1 MPAIHPAQHLESKP
15 EQFRRSVER
24 LGMMDSDLDRVCFA
38 AELLAHVQPM
48 PIYRKKV
55 QEDFIYQNPDVL
67 SGCSVWFIIKG
78 TKICLTISTF
88 P

>member
-1 MPAIHPAQHLESKP
+1 MPAHPVQHLESKP

-55 QEDFIYQNPDVL
+55 EEDISHQKSKSRCTLWL
-67 SGCSVWFIIKG
+67 SKSQ
-78 TKICLTISTF
+78 
-88 P
+88 